1 MEWCELTKRKGHS
14 SCLFPH
20 FQSYPRSVVSLLSAQ
35 WQDSGQLGKHPFL
48 PPLSFH
54 LSYSTSSLPSTM
66 RRYNRSASTL
76 ITLFGA
82 ITNAVLTIQVL
93 SAWRSIKWEPESEWE
108 LSEQK
113 WQLTSVKIIWGLLSI
128 YFASAASVCAVGF
141 HGVVKV
147 RHSVTLPKLVNQ
159 QQHHSINYPMCDSTA
174 TIPSQTFLSAP
185 S

>member
-1 MEWCELTKRKGHS
+1 
-14 SCLFPH
+14 
-20 FQSYPRSVVSLLSAQ
+20 
-35 WQDSGQLGKHPFL
+35 
-48 PPLSFH
+48 
-54 LSYSTSSLPSTM
+54 M

-82 ITNAVLTIQVL
+82 ITNSVLTIQVL

-141 HGVVKV
+141 YGVVKV

-159 QQHHSINYPMCDSTA
+159 QHYSTNHPMCDSTA
-174 TIPSQTFLSAP
+174 TIPSQIFLSAP